1 MELKYYKDQ
10 LKQLVDMTNM
20 ASEKKISFLQHV
32 LLVSASILGV
42 IISLHTTNSQFIY
55 IRLVF
60 FASTAFLLLGTL
72 SLALVLYDFSV
83 LPERCRESFRKEVQ
97 DALQKDRE
105 CNLVTVPHKK
115 RTLFLEKASYIF
127 LTLGLILLVTYNGLS
142 TFEQKKEDN
151 KIIKKEIIIE
161 KKNIIVDSLTTKQK
175 TKKHE

>member
-1 MELKYYKDQ
+1 MELKYYQDQ
-10 LKQLVDMTNM
+10 LKPLVEMTNI

-42 IISLHTTNSQFIY
+42 IISLHTTNSQFLH

-60 FASTAFLLLGTL
+60 LASTVFLLLGTL

-97 DALQKDRE
+97 DALQKDRK
-105 CNLVTVPHKK
+105 CDIVTVPHKK

-142 TFEQKKEDN
+142 TFEQKKEN
-151 KIIKKEIIIE
+151 TKIIKKEIII
-161 KKNIIVDSLTTKQK
+161 KSKNIVIDSLTTTHKIY
-175 TKKHE
+175 KHD